1 MKDTESR
8 GVNDTGKDLLPRDL
22 SAQRAKY
29 PCRPRRVASEQLRRS
44 ATRLWLCALTWG
56 MECGH
61 LEKGKDMEM
70 IKHLMSVVV
79 LVSALLPLQSGEWR
93 DAARGQRERADRLRE
108 RGLQVCRR
116 HEFLDGGIF
125 RRKEI
130 FREDYSDRNFHWC
143 TLTNTFNGEIVN
155 AGFAGTGLRILRS
168 FRWQDG
174 VKRSETWLFDEK
186 GMWSGREEVS
196 NVCFSALYYLNGNT
210 RQTETTFDT
219 ERGPVYRGRMYF
231 FDMNGEP
238 SSFDD
243 VDGIL
248 QREAPVKF
256 ELLIRM

>member
-1 MKDTESR
+1 MKNS
-8 GVNDTGKDLLPRDL
+8 LL
-22 SAQRAKY
+22 
-29 PCRPRRVASEQLRRS
+29 
-44 ATRLWLCALTWG
+44 
-56 MECGH
+56 
-61 LEKGKDMEM
+61 
-70 IKHLMSVVV
+70 SVVV
-79 LVSALLPLQSGEWR
+79 LISALLTLRSDEWR

-174 VKRSETWLFDEK
+174 VKRSETWLFGEK

>member
-1 MKDTESR
+1 MKM
-8 GVNDTGKDLLPRDL
+8 KAYLFF
-22 SAQRAKY
+22 
-29 PCRPRRVASEQLRRS
+29 AS
-44 ATRLWLCALTWG
+44 
-56 MECGH
+56 
-61 LEKGKDMEM
+61 
-70 IKHLMSVVV
+70 MS
-79 LVSALLPLQSGEWR
+79 VSALLPLQSDEWR
-93 DAARGQRERADRLRE
+93 DAARGQREKADRLRE
-108 RGLQVCRR
+108 RGLLVCRQYA
-116 HEFLDGGIF
+116 FLDGGIF

-130 FREDYSDRNFHWC
+130 FREDSSDRNFHWC
-143 TLTNTFNGEIVN
+143 TVTNELDGEIVK
-155 AGFAGTGLRILRS
+155 AGFKGTGLRILRS

-243 VDGIL
+243 VDGKL
-248 QREAPVKF
+248 EREVPVKF

>member
-1 MKDTESR
+1 MKNS
-8 GVNDTGKDLLPRDL
+8 LL
-22 SAQRAKY
+22 
-29 PCRPRRVASEQLRRS
+29 
-44 ATRLWLCALTWG
+44 
-56 MECGH
+56 
-61 LEKGKDMEM
+61 
-70 IKHLMSVVV
+70 SVVV
-79 LVSALLPLQSGEWR
+79 LISALLPLRSDEWR

-155 AGFAGTGLRILRS
+155 AGFAGTGLRILNA
-168 FRWQDG
+168 FQWQDG
-174 VKRSETWLFDEK
+174 VKKRGVTWYFDEK
-186 GMWSGREEVS
+186 GMWNGREKVS

-210 RQTETTFDT
+210 RETETTVRT

-248 QREAPVKF
+248 QREAPMKV
-256 ELLIRM
+256 ELLFRK

>member
-1 MKDTESR
+1 MKKS
-8 GVNDTGKDLLPRDL
+8 LL
-22 SAQRAKY
+22 
-29 PCRPRRVASEQLRRS
+29 
-44 ATRLWLCALTWG
+44 
-56 MECGH
+56 
-61 LEKGKDMEM
+61 
-70 IKHLMSVVV
+70 SVVV
-79 LVSALLPLQSGEWR
+79 LVSALLPLLSDEWR
-93 DAARGQRERADRLRE
+93 DTARGQRERAYRLRE

-143 TLTNTFNGEIVN
+143 TVTNALDGEIVN
-155 AGFAGTGLRILRS
+155 AGFKGTNLCILNA
-168 FRWQDG
+168 FQWQDG
-174 VKRSETWLFDEK
+174 VKKRGVTWYFDEK
-186 GMWSGREEVS
+186 GMWNGREKVS

-210 RQTETTFDT
+210 RETETTVRT

-248 QREAPVKF
+248 EREAPMKV
-256 ELLIRM
+256 ELLFRK

>member
-1 MKDTESR
+1 MKMKEY
-8 GVNDTGKDLLPRDL
+8 LFF
-22 SAQRAKY
+22 AA
-29 PCRPRRVASEQLRRS
+29 
-44 ATRLWLCALTWG
+44 
-56 MECGH
+56 
-61 LEKGKDMEM
+61 
-70 IKHLMSVVV
+70 MS
-79 LVSALLPLQSGEWR
+79 VSALLPLQSDEWR
-93 DAARGQRERADRLRE
+93 DAARGQRERADCLYE
-108 RGLQVCRR
+108 RGLRVCRR

-143 TLTNTFNGEIVN
+143 TVTNALDGEIVN
-155 AGFAGTGLRILRS
+155 AGFAGTDLRILRA

-219 ERGPVYRGRMYF
+219 ERGPAYRGRIYR
-231 FDMNGEP
+231 FDMDGEP

-248 QREAPVKF
+248 EREAPMKV
-256 ELLIRM
+256 ELLFRK

>member
-1 MKDTESR
+1 MKM
-8 GVNDTGKDLLPRDL
+8 KAYLFF
-22 SAQRAKY
+22 AA
-29 PCRPRRVASEQLRRS
+29 
-44 ATRLWLCALTWG
+44 
-56 MECGH
+56 
-61 LEKGKDMEM
+61 
-70 IKHLMSVVV
+70 MS
-79 LVSALLPLQSGEWR
+79 VSALLPLQSGEWR

-186 GMWSGREEVS
+186 GMWSGMDEVS

-210 RQTETTFDT
+210 RETETTVRT

-248 QREAPVKF
+248 EREAPMKV
-256 ELLIRM
+256 ELLFRK

>member
-1 MKDTESR
+1 M
-8 GVNDTGKDLLPRDL
+8 
-22 SAQRAKY
+22 
-29 PCRPRRVASEQLRRS
+29 
-44 ATRLWLCALTWG
+44 
-56 MECGH
+56 
-61 LEKGKDMEM
+61 KGKR
-70 IKHLMSVVV
+70 ILSGVVV
-79 LVSALLPLQSGEWR
+79 LVSALLPLRSDEWR
-93 DAARGQRERADRLRE
+93 DTARGQRERADRLRE

-210 RQTETTFDT
+210 RETETTVRT

-248 QREAPVKF
+248 QREAPMKV
-256 ELLIRM
+256 ELLFRK

>member
-1 MKDTESR
+1 MKVKEY
-8 GVNDTGKDLLPRDL
+8 LF
-22 SAQRAKY
+22 
-29 PCRPRRVASEQLRRS
+29 
-44 ATRLWLCALTWG
+44 LTA
-56 MECGH
+56 
-61 LEKGKDMEM
+61 
-70 IKHLMSVVV
+70 IS
-79 LVSALLPLQSGEWR
+79 VSALLPLQSDEWR

-108 RGLQVCRR
+108 RGLQICRR

-130 FREDYSDRNFHWC
+130 FREDSSDRNFHWC
-143 TLTNTFNGEIVN
+143 TVTNELDGEIVK
-155 AGFAGTGLRILRS
+155 AGFKGTGLRILNA
-168 FRWQDG
+168 FQWQDG
-174 VKRSETWLFDEK
+174 VKKRGVTWYFDEK
-186 GMWSGREEVS
+186 GMWNGREKVS

-210 RQTETTFDT
+210 RETETTVRT